1 MILQVNNLVLYLWNF
16 YRMKRKTNVLL
27 LLFLHLSI
35 LRFFFIYQFLIFGN
49 FSTSFSTSYFPGP
62 LFFFF
67 YTLTQTITQ
76 ETNSSKMYVILCW
89 SPYYCRSCEKAQK
102 IKSKKLK
109 NQYRRTK
116 EHFFSIVFFSK
127 SQKRTQ
133 LIQFFCWNVFVHYPC
148 ILNLFFVL
156 LSFLQDFL
164 KRAKRAA
171 SLNWISF
178 RNVI

>member
-1 MILQVNNLVLYLWNF
+1 MSFCF
-16 YRMKRKTNVLL
+16 Y
-27 LLFLHLSI
+27 S
-35 LRFFFIYQFLIFGN
+35 FIYQFFDFSLFINSLFLVIFQRH
-49 FSTSFSTSYFPGP
+49 FLLLTF
-62 LFFFF
+62 LDHFFFF

-171 SLNWISF
+171 
-178 RNVI
+178 